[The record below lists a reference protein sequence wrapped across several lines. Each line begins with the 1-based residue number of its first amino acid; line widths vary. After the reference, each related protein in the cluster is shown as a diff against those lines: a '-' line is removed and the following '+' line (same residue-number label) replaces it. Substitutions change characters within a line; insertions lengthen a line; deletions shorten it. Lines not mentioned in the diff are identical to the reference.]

1 MTSEALRK
9 ILVSSAALA
18 LLAFVGAP
26 ASAQPVSTP
35 LVSSISPADT
45 IQVNPNGYATAVDIF
60 AQAKQLRSWVF
71 LKNSQH
77 LTSPVP
83 TVTTSVC
90 GGSAAVLTGGDDS
103 GQVAE
108 GSSAS
113 TSCVITFAVPF
124 VTAPECFVS
133 LNNVADT
140 ALKCST
146 STTALTVTQTSA
158 SSNVLNY
165 LVVGLPGG

>member
-1 MTSEALRK
+1 MKLRTK
-9 ILVSSAALA
+9 ILLAACGLTVAAGLAYAQVTTLPGVSFINPTDLFQDVPNGVAGTTSVYATGTQLRT
-18 LLAFVGAP
+18 FVLSQGGGVSHTGAP
-26 ASAQPVSTP
+26 A
-35 LVSSISPADT
+35 L
-45 IQVNPNGYATAVDIF
+45 
-60 AQAKQLRSWVF
+60 
-71 LKNSQH
+71 
-77 LTSPVP
+77 
-83 TVTTSVC
+83 TTSGSTC
-90 GGSAAVLTGGDDS
+90 GGSTAALTGGSDVS

-113 TSCVITFAVPF
+113 TSCVITFSKAF

-133 LNNVADT
+133 LNNVADGS
-140 ALKCST
+140 LKCAT